1 MLEQLGRD
9 RLREHLEALNS
20 SLHALRVLAVE
31 RVANARV
38 VLDEHRARLRF
49 TEGGHAR
56 TVTRSDLVF

>member
-1 MLEQLGRD
+1 
-9 RLREHLEALNS
+9 
-20 SLHALRVLAVE
+20 VLAVE

-38 VLDEHRARLRF
+38 VLDHEHRARLRF